1 MDYSKLIAPPGKQIK
16 LADYDTTYTGDFKKK
31 KEAVNKLEDDIEQLK
46 ELQAKFY
53 AQDDYALLIVLQA
66 SDAAGKDGTIKHVMS
81 GVNPQGCQVFSFKKP
96 SDEELDH
103 DFLWRCMKRLP
114 ERGRIGIFNRSYY
127 EEVLVAKVHPA
138 ILEGQK
144 LPPDCKGDDV
154 WENRYED
161 INNFEKYLTRNGI
174 IVLKFFL
181 NLSKE
186 EQKERFLA
194 RLDVPEKNWKFST
207 GDMKERKYWNDYQ
220 TAFED
225 CFSATSTEWAPWH
238 IIPADH
244 KWFSRT
250 AIADII
256 VKKLKSLD
264 LAYPTVDDEQKA
276 RLEEARE
283 ALVEEDA

>member
-1 MDYSKLIAPPGKQIK
+1 MDYSKLIAPPEKKIN
-16 LADYDTTYTGDFKKK
+16 LANYDTAYTGEFKKK
-31 KEAVNKLEDDIEQLK
+31 KEAVRKLKDDIKQLK
-46 ELQAKFY
+46 ELQSKFY
-53 AQDDYALLIVLQA
+53 AQDNYALLIILQA
-66 SDAAGKDGTIKHVMS
+66 SDAAGKDGAIKHVMS
-81 GVNPQGCQVFSFKKP
+81 GVNPQGVQVFSFKKP

-138 ILEGQK
+138 ILESQK
-144 LPPDCKGDDV
+144 LPPDCKGPDV
-154 WENRYED
+154 WQNRYED
-161 INNFEKYLTRNGI
+161 INNFEKYLSRNGI

-194 RLDVPEKNWKFST
+194 RLDTPEKNWKFST
-207 GDMKERKYWNDYQ
+207 GDMKERRYWDDYQ

-225 CFSATSTEWAPWH
+225 CFNATSTEWAPWH

-276 RLEEARE
+276 RLAEARE
-283 ALVEEDA
+283 ALVNEDA